1 MLLAPCPG
9 DAHAVGSNRRAVL
22 LSTLFVVCEFP
33 VDFARDHQ
41 MPRIPMLFPLLAVL
55 AVACGQPASNDCPAD
70 NQDQCVDS
78 TLSYANGIG
87 DLLSQRC
94 SPCHAAGGVE
104 MTILLTDYG
113 HVSGERTSIATQLV
127 TCSMPPAGNPQ
138 LTTAER
144 NQILDWLTCGA
155 PK

>member
-1 MLLAPCPG
+1 M
-9 DAHAVGSNRRAVL
+9 R
-22 LSTLFVVCEFP
+22 FVVCEFP
-33 VDFARDHQ
+33 VDFARNLQ
-41 MPRIPMLFPLLAVL
+41 MPRLSLLFPLLAVFT
-55 AVACGQPASNDCPAD
+55 VACGQSASKDCPAD
-70 NQDQCVDS
+70 NQEQCVDS

-138 LTTAER
+138 LTIDER
-144 NQILDWLTCGA
+144 NQILDWLTCGG

>member
-1 MLLAPCPG
+1 
-9 DAHAVGSNRRAVL
+9 VL
-22 LSTLFVVCEFP
+22 PALRFVVCEFP
-33 VDFARDHQ
+33 VDFVRDPQ
-41 MPRIPMLFPLLAVL
+41 MPGKSMLLPLLAIL
-55 AVACGQPASNDCPAD
+55 AVACGQSPGQSCPAD
-70 NQDQCVDS
+70 NQDQCVDT
-78 TLSYANGIG
+78 TLSYDNGIG
-87 DLLSQRC
+87 DLLTERC
-94 SPCHAAGGVE
+94 SPCHAAKGVE

-113 HVSGERTSIATQLV
+113 HVSGERGSIATQLV

>member
-1 MLLAPCPG
+1 VLP
-9 DAHAVGSNRRAVL
+9 AVR
-22 LSTLFVVCEFP
+22 FVVCEFP
-33 VDFARDHQ
+33 VDFVRDPQ
-41 MPRIPMLFPLLAVL
+41 MPGKSMSLPLLAIL
-55 AVACGQPASNDCPAD
+55 AVACGQAARQSCPAD
-70 NQDQCVDS
+70 NQDQCVDT
-78 TLSYANGIG
+78 TLSYDNGIG
-87 DLLSQRC
+87 DLLTERC
-94 SPCHAAGGVE
+94 SPCHAAKGVE

-155 PK
+155 PR